1 MKGKIMSNKQLQV
14 IILAAGKGTR
24 MYSSMPKVLHEL
36 AGKPLVQHVVDSA
49 KALNAESI
57 SLVYGHGGE
66 QVKNKLDDET
76 LIWCE
81 QKEQLGTGHAV
92 QQAVEA
98 INDTSN
104 VLILYGDVPLLSKDT
119 LEKLLKAKDKQALAL
134 LTANLDNPAG
144 YGRIV
149 RNSENKDNS
158 IVEKKVEKIVE
169 EKDASEAIK
178 KITEVNSGV
187 MVVNGDKLKQWL
199 AKIGNN
205 NVQGEYYL
213 TDLIE
218 LAVKEGET
226 GNSYIVEDNKEIEG
240 INNKIQLADL
250 EREYQKRQA
259 VNLMT
264 KGVTLRD
271 PLRFDLR
278 GEIETG
284 QDVSIDINVI
294 IEGQCKIGNNVKIG
308 ANTILK
314 DMTIGDNVEILENCI
329 LEKSIVSNG
338 CLIGPFARLRPDTQ
352 LDENAKVGNFVEI
365 KKSHIAKGSKVSHL
379 SYIGDTEMGENVNIG
394 AGTITCNYDGA
405 YKHVTKI
412 GDNAFIGSNTAL
424 VAPIEI
430 GSGATIGAGST
441 LNKNAEADKLTFSRA
456 AQKTIDGWKRP
467 TKIK

>member
-1 MKGKIMSNKQLQV
+1 MFDKQLQV
-14 IILAAGKGTR
+14 IVLAAGKGTR
-24 MYSSMPKVLHEL
+24 MYSSKPKVLHGL
-36 AGKPLVQHVVDSA
+36 AGKPLVQHVIDSA
-49 KALNAESI
+49 KALSAESI

-66 QVKNKLDDET
+66 QVKNMLKDEE

-92 QQAVEA
+92 QQAIEK
-98 INDTSN
+98 IKDSSN
-104 VLILYGDVPLLSKDT
+104 VLILYGDVPLLSKET
-119 LEKLLKAKDKQALAL
+119 LEGLLEAKGKESIAL
-134 LTANLDNPAG
+134 LTANLENPTG

-149 RNSENKDNS
+149 RNAND
-158 IVEKKVEKIVE
+158 IVEKIVE
-169 EKDASEAIK
+169 EKDASETIRE
-178 KITEVNSGV
+178 ITEVNSGV
-187 MVVNGDKLKQWL
+187 MAVDGDKLKLWL
-199 AKIGNN
+199 SKIGNN
-205 NVQGEYYL
+205 NAQGEYYL

-226 GNSYIVEDNKEIEG
+226 VNSFIVEDNKEIEG

-259 VNLMT
+259 MILMT

-271 PLRFDLR
+271 PNRFDLR
-278 GEIETG
+278 GQVEVG

-294 IEGQCKIGNNVKIG
+294 LEGQCVIGNNVHIA

-314 DMTIGDNVEILENCI
+314 DAVIGDNVEILENCI
-329 LEKSIVSNG
+329 IEKSTVSNG
-338 CLIGPFARLRPDTQ
+338 CNIGPFARLRPDTQ

-365 KKSHIAKGSKVSHL
+365 KKSHIAKGSKVNHL

-405 YKHVTKI
+405 YKHLTKI

-430 GSGATIGAGST
+430 GHGATIGAGST
-441 LNKNAEADKLTFSRA
+441 LNKDAEADKLTFSRA
-456 AQKTIDGWKRP
+456 PQKKIEGWKRP

>member
-1 MKGKIMSNKQLQV
+1 MSDKQLQV

-24 MYSSMPKVLHEL
+24 MYSSKPKVLHEL
-36 AGKPLVQHVVDSA
+36 AGKVLVQHVVDSA
-49 KALNAESI
+49 KALNARSI

-81 QKEQLGTGHAV
+81 QTEQLGTGHAV

-98 INDTSN
+98 INDASN
-104 VLILYGDVPLLSKDT
+104 VLILYGDVPLLSKET
-119 LEKLLKAKDKQALAL
+119 LEKLLQAKDKQTLAL

-149 RNSENKDNS
+149 RSSENKDNS
-158 IVEKKVEKIVE
+158 NVEKIVE

-226 GNSYIVEDNKEIEG
+226 VNTYIVEDNKEIEG
-240 INNKIQLADL
+240 INNKIQLANL

-271 PLRFDLR
+271 PHRFDLR
-278 GEIETG
+278 GVVETG

-308 ANTILK
+308 ANTVLK

-329 LEKSIVSNG
+329 LEKSIVSSG
-338 CLIGPFARLRPDTQ
+338 CLIGPFARLRPDTL

-365 KKSHIAKGSKVSHL
+365 KKSHIAKGSKVNHL

-441 LNKNAEADKLTFSRA
+441 LNKDAQADKLTFSRA
-456 AQKTIDGWKRP
+456 AQKMIDGWKRP
-467 TKIK
+467 TKKK

>member
-1 MKGKIMSNKQLQV
+1 MSDKQLQV

-36 AGKPLVQHVVDSA
+36 AGKPLVQHVVDCA

-119 LEKLLKAKDKQALAL
+119 LEKLLQAKDKQAIAL

-149 RNSENKDNS
+149 RSSANKDNS
-158 IVEKKVEKIVE
+158 IIEKIVE

-178 KITEVNSGV
+178 QITEVNSGV
-187 MVVNGDKLKQWL
+187 MVVNGDKLKRWL
-199 AKIGNN
+199 SKIGNDN
-205 NVQGEYYL
+205 SQGEYYL

-226 GNSYIVEDNKEIEG
+226 VNSYIVEDNKEIEG

-365 KKSHIAKGSKVSHL
+365 KKSHIAKGSKVNHL

-405 YKHVTKI
+405 YKHLTKI

-430 GSGATIGAGST
+430 GRGATIGAGST

>member
-1 MKGKIMSNKQLQV
+1 MSDKQLQV

-36 AGKPLVQHVVDSA
+36 AGKPLVQHVVDCA

-119 LEKLLKAKDKQALAL
+119 LEKLLQAKDKQAIAL

-149 RNSENKDNS
+149 RSSANKDNS
-158 IVEKKVEKIVE
+158 IIEKIVE

-178 KITEVNSGV
+178 QITEVNSGV
-187 MVVNGDKLKQWL
+187 MVVNGDKLKRWL
-199 AKIGNN
+199 SKIGNDN
-205 NVQGEYYL
+205 SQGEYYL

-218 LAVKEGET
+218 LAVQEGEIV
-226 GNSYIVEDNKEIEG
+226 NSYIVADNKEIEG

-365 KKSHIAKGSKVSHL
+365 KKSHIAKGSKVNHL

-405 YKHVTKI
+405 YKHLTKI

-430 GSGATIGAGST
+430 GRGATIGAGST

>member
-1 MKGKIMSNKQLQV
+1 MSDKQLQV

-36 AGKPLVQHVVDSA
+36 AGKPLVQHVVDCA

-98 INDTSN
+98 IKDTSN

-119 LEKLLKAKDKQALAL
+119 LEKLLQAKDKQAIAL

-149 RNSENKDNS
+149 RSSANKDNS
-158 IVEKKVEKIVE
+158 IVEKIVE
-169 EKDASEAIK
+169 EKDASEVIK
-178 KITEVNSGV
+178 QITEVNSGV

-226 GNSYIVEDNKEIEG
+226 VNTYIVEDNKEIEG

-338 CLIGPFARLRPDTQ
+338 CLIGPFARLRPETQ

-365 KKSHIAKGSKVSHL
+365 KKSHIAKGSKVNHL
-379 SYIGDTEMGENVNIG
+379 SYIGDTEMGENVNVG

-405 YKHVTKI
+405 YKHLTKI

-430 GSGATIGAGST
+430 GRGATIGAGST
-441 LNKNAEADKLTFSRA
+441 LNKDAEENKLTFSRA

>member
-1 MKGKIMSNKQLQV
+1 MNGEIMSDKQLQV

-24 MYSSMPKVLHEL
+24 MYSSKPKVLHEL
-36 AGKPLVQHVVDSA
+36 AGKPLVQHVVNSA

-57 SLVYGHGGE
+57 SVVYGHGGE
-66 QVKNKLDDET
+66 LVKDTLNDDE

-92 QQAVEA
+92 QQALEA
-98 INDTSN
+98 IRDTSD
-104 VLILYGDVPLLSKDT
+104 VLILYGDVPLLSKET
-119 LEKLLKAKDKQALAL
+119 LQKLLQAKDKQSLAL
-134 LTANLDNPAG
+134 LTAELENPAG

-149 RNSENKDNS
+149 RSSPDTDNRQLES
-158 IVEKKVEKIVE
+158 RIERIIE
-169 EKDASEAIK
+169 EKDASEAVKQINE
-178 KITEVNSGV
+178 INSGV

-199 AKIGNN
+199 SQIGNEN
-205 NVQGEYYL
+205 AQGEYYL

-218 LAVKEGET
+218 LAVGEGEIV
-226 GNSYIVEDNKEIEG
+226 NSYIVQDDKEIQG
-240 INNKIQLADL
+240 INNKIQLAEL

-259 VNLMT
+259 TILMT
-264 KGVTLRD
+264 RGVSLRD

-278 GEIETG
+278 GEVETG

-308 ANTILK
+308 ANTVLK
-314 DMTIGDNVEILENCI
+314 DMIIGDNVEILENCI
-329 LEKSIVSNG
+329 LEKSIVSSG
-338 CLIGPFARLRPDTQ
+338 CHIGPFARLRPDTQ

-365 KKSHIAKGSKVSHL
+365 KKSHIAKGSKVNHL

-405 YKHVTKI
+405 YKHLTKI

-430 GSGATIGAGST
+430 GNGATIGAGST
-441 LNKNAEADKLTFSRA
+441 LNKNAQANQLTFSRA
-456 AQKTIDGWKRP
+456 PQKMIDGWKRP
-467 TKIK
+467 AKTK